1 MVSNMDFEM
10 LINRQKELYPFLNT
24 TAEYSFDVTN
34 EFEHMLLDSASATQ
48 VQRENEE
55 YMDCIILDVKQ
66 GVELNDDKFILT
78 RLKDELKIGEVLK
91 WKKFDW
97 LVVSEETNV
106 DNSHN
111 HHRLKQ
117 CNGKIKF
124 TNKKGKVVEVPA
136 SMYNKVFYTEGT
148 NHLARMIVPDGLMQF
163 YVADNDD
170 TRDIVRG
177 TRIIVKGEIFDIT
190 YIDRITQPNL
200 IMITGK
206 ETTSRVSDDI
216 ENELAESIYS
226 DGIVG
231 NDYIYVGSTAKFETI
246 NPSLFELSNENAIIR
261 EVGSNYVIVEG
272 LTEGTVYLS
281 ALSTP
286 YNYRREILIK
296 SVNFD

>member
-1 MVSNMDFEM
+1 MNFSE
-10 LINRQKELYPFLNT
+10 LISKQKELYPFLNT

-48 VQRENEE
+48 VQRENKE

-206 ETTSRVSDDI
+206 ETTSRASDDI

-246 NPSLFELSNENAIIR
+246 NPALFELSNENAIIR

>member
-1 MVSNMDFEM
+1 MSNMNFGE
-10 LINRQKELYPFLNT
+10 LISKQKELYPFLNT

-231 NDYIYVGSTAKFETI
+231 NDYIYVGSTTKFETI
-246 NPSLFELSNENAIIR
+246 NPALFELSNENAIIR

-272 LTEGTVYLS
+272 LTEGTVYLN

>member
-1 MVSNMDFEM
+1 MNFSE
-10 LINRQKELYPFLNT
+10 LISKQKELYPFLNT

-48 VQRENEE
+48 VQRENKE

-124 TNKKGKVVEVPA
+124 TNKEGSIVEVPA

-206 ETTSRVSDDI
+206 ETTSRASDDI
-216 ENELAESIYS
+216 ENELAESLYS

-231 NDYIYVGSTAKFETI
+231 NDYIYVGSTAKFETV
-246 NPSLFELSNENAIIR
+246 NPALFELSNENAIIR

>member
-1 MVSNMDFEM
+1 MSNMNFGE
-10 LINRQKELYPFLNT
+10 LISKQKELYPFLNT

-48 VQRENEE
+48 VQRENKE

-163 YVADNDD
+163 YVADNED

-206 ETTSRVSDDI
+206 ETTSRASDDI
-216 ENELAESIYS
+216 ENELAESLYS

-231 NDYIYVGSTAKFETI
+231 NDYIYVGSTAKFETV
-246 NPSLFELSNENAIIR
+246 NPALFELSNENAIIR

-272 LTEGTVYLS
+272 LTEGTVYLN

>member
-170 TRDIVRG
+170 TRDMVRG

-206 ETTSRVSDDI
+206 ETTSRASDDI
-216 ENELAESIYS
+216 ENELAESLYS

-231 NDYIYVGSTAKFETI
+231 NDYIYVGSTAKFETV
-246 NPSLFELSNENAIIR
+246 NPALFELSNENAIIR

>member
-1 MVSNMDFEM
+1 MNFGE
-10 LINRQKELYPFLNT
+10 LISKQKELYPFLNT

-163 YVADNDD
+163 YVADNED

-216 ENELAESIYS
+216 ENELAESLYS

-231 NDYIYVGSTAKFETI
+231 NDYIYVGSTAKFETV
-246 NPSLFELSNENAIIR
+246 NPALFELSNENAIIR

-272 LTEGTVYLS
+272 LTEGTVYLN

>member
-163 YVADNDD
+163 YVADNED
-170 TRDIVRG
+170 TRDMVRG

-216 ENELAESIYS
+216 ENELAESLYS

-231 NDYIYVGSTAKFETI
+231 NDYIYVGSTAKFETV
-246 NPSLFELSNENAIIR
+246 NPALFELSNENAIIR

-281 ALSTP
+281 VLSTP

>member
-1 MVSNMDFEM
+1 MNFSE
-10 LINRQKELYPFLNT
+10 LISKQKELYPFLNT

-206 ETTSRVSDDI
+206 ETTSRASDDI
-216 ENELAESIYS
+216 ENELAESLYS

-231 NDYIYVGSTAKFETI
+231 NDYIYVGSTAKFETV
-246 NPSLFELSNENAIIR
+246 NPALFELSNENAIIR

-272 LTEGTVYLS
+272 LTEGTVYLN

>member
-1 MVSNMDFEM
+1 MSNMDFEM

-48 VQRENEE
+48 VQRENKE

-206 ETTSRVSDDI
+206 ETTSRASDDI
-216 ENELAESIYS
+216 ENELAESLYS

-231 NDYIYVGSTAKFETI
+231 NDYIYVGSTAKFETV
-246 NPSLFELSNENAIIR
+246 NPALFELSNENAIIR

-272 LTEGTVYLS
+272 LTEGTVYLN

>member
-1 MVSNMDFEM
+1 MSNMNFGE
-10 LINRQKELYPFLNT
+10 LISKQKELYPFLNT

-48 VQRENEE
+48 VQRENKE

-117 CNGKIKF
+117 CNGRIKF
-124 TNKKGKVVEVPA
+124 TNKKGKIVEVPA

-206 ETTSRVSDDI
+206 ETTSRASDDI

-246 NPSLFELSNENAIIR
+246 NPALFELSNENAIIR

>member
-1 MVSNMDFEM
+1 MSNMNFSE
-10 LINRQKELYPFLNT
+10 LISKQKELYPFLNT

-163 YVADNDD
+163 YVADNED
-170 TRDIVRG
+170 TRDMVRG

-206 ETTSRVSDDI
+206 ETTSRASDDI
-216 ENELAESIYS
+216 ENELAESLYS

-231 NDYIYVGSTAKFETI
+231 NDYIYVGSTAKFETV
-246 NPSLFELSNENAIIR
+246 NPALFELSNENAIIR

-272 LTEGTVYLS
+272 LTEGTVYLN

>member
-1 MVSNMDFEM
+1 MSNMNFGE
-10 LINRQKELYPFLNT
+10 LISKQKELYPFLNT

-206 ETTSRVSDDI
+206 ETTSRASDDI
-216 ENELAESIYS
+216 ENELAESLYS

-246 NPSLFELSNENAIIR
+246 NPALFELSNENAIIR

>member
-163 YVADNDD
+163 YVADNED
-170 TRDIVRG
+170 TRDMVRG

-206 ETTSRVSDDI
+206 ETTSRASDDI
-216 ENELAESIYS
+216 ENELAESLYS

-246 NPSLFELSNENAIIR
+246 NPALFELSNENAIIR

>member
-1 MVSNMDFEM
+1 MSNMDFEI

-216 ENELAESIYS
+216 ENELAESLYS

-231 NDYIYVGSTAKFETI
+231 NDYIYVGSTAKFETV
-246 NPSLFELSNENAIIR
+246 NPALFELSNENAIIR

-281 ALSTP
+281 VLSTP

>member
-1 MVSNMDFEM
+1 MSNMDFEM

-206 ETTSRVSDDI
+206 ETTSRASDDI

-246 NPSLFELSNENAIIR
+246 NPALFELSNENAIIR
-261 EVGSNYVIVEG
+261 EVGPNYVIVEG
-272 LTEGTVYLS
+272 LAEGTVYINATS
-281 ALSTP
+281 NP
-286 YNYRREILIK
+286 YSYRREILIK

>member
-1 MVSNMDFEM
+1 M

-163 YVADNDD
+163 YVADNED
-170 TRDIVRG
+170 TRDMVRG

-206 ETTSRVSDDI
+206 ETTSRASDDI

-246 NPSLFELSNENAIIR
+246 NPALFELSNENAIIR
-261 EVGSNYVIVEG
+261 EVGPNYVIVEG

>member
-1 MVSNMDFEM
+1 MNFGE
-10 LINRQKELYPFLNT
+10 LISKQKELYPFLNT

-163 YVADNDD
+163 YVADNED
-170 TRDIVRG
+170 TRDMVRG

-206 ETTSRVSDDI
+206 ETTSRASDDI

-272 LTEGTVYLS
+272 LTEGTVYLN

>member
-1 MVSNMDFEM
+1 MSNMDFEM

-163 YVADNDD
+163 YVADNED
-170 TRDIVRG
+170 TRDMVRG

-206 ETTSRVSDDI
+206 ETTSRASDDI

-246 NPSLFELSNENAIIR
+246 NPALFELSNENAIIR

-272 LTEGTVYLS
+272 LTEGTVYLN

>member
-1 MVSNMDFEM
+1 MSNMNFGE
-10 LINRQKELYPFLNT
+10 LISKQKELYPFLNT

-48 VQRENEE
+48 VQRENKE

-206 ETTSRVSDDI
+206 ETTSRASDDI

-246 NPSLFELSNENAIIR
+246 NPALFELSNENAIIR

>member
-1 MVSNMDFEM
+1 MSNMNFGE
-10 LINRQKELYPFLNT
+10 LISKQKELYPFLNT

-216 ENELAESIYS
+216 ENELAESLYS

-246 NPSLFELSNENAIIR
+246 NPALFELSNENAIIR

>member
-1 MVSNMDFEM
+1 MSNMDFEM

-206 ETTSRVSDDI
+206 ETTSRASDDI

-231 NDYIYVGSTAKFETI
+231 NDYIYVGSTTKFETI
-246 NPSLFELSNENAIIR
+246 NPALFELSNENAIIR
-261 EVGSNYVIVEG
+261 EVGPNYVIVEG
-272 LTEGTVYLS
+272 LTEGTVYINATS
-281 ALSTP
+281 NP
-286 YNYRREILIK
+286 YSYRREILIK

>member
-1 MVSNMDFEM
+1 MNFGE
-10 LINRQKELYPFLNT
+10 LISKQKELYPFLNT

-163 YVADNDD
+163 YVADNED
-170 TRDIVRG
+170 TRDMVRG

-206 ETTSRVSDDI
+206 ETTSRASDDI

-246 NPSLFELSNENAIIR
+246 NPALFELSNENAIIR
-261 EVGSNYVIVEG
+261 EVGPNYVIVEG

>member
-1 MVSNMDFEM
+1 MNFSE
-10 LINRQKELYPFLNT
+10 LISKQKELYPFLNT

-206 ETTSRVSDDI
+206 ETTSRASDDI
-216 ENELAESIYS
+216 ENELAESLYS
-226 DGIVG
+226 DGIIG
-231 NDYIYVGSTAKFETI
+231 NDYIYVGSTAKFETV
-246 NPSLFELSNENAIIR
+246 NPALFELSNENAIIR

>member
-1 MVSNMDFEM
+1 MNFGE
-10 LINRQKELYPFLNT
+10 LISKQKELYPFLNT

-48 VQRENEE
+48 VQRENKE

-124 TNKKGKVVEVPA
+124 TNKKGKIVEVPA

-206 ETTSRVSDDI
+206 ETTSRASDDI

-231 NDYIYVGSTAKFETI
+231 NDYIYVGSTTKFETI
-246 NPSLFELSNENAIIR
+246 NPALFELSNENAIIR

>member
-1 MVSNMDFEM
+1 MNFSE
-10 LINRQKELYPFLNT
+10 LISKQKELYPFLNT

-170 TRDIVRG
+170 TRDMVRG

-216 ENELAESIYS
+216 ENELAESLYS

-231 NDYIYVGSTAKFETI
+231 NDYIYVGSTAKFETV
-246 NPSLFELSNENAIIR
+246 NPALFELSNENAIIR

>member
-206 ETTSRVSDDI
+206 ETTSRASDDI

-246 NPSLFELSNENAIIR
+246 NPALFELSNENAIIR
-261 EVGSNYVIVEG
+261 EVGSNYAIVEG

>member
-1 MVSNMDFEM
+1 MNFGE
-10 LINRQKELYPFLNT
+10 LISKQKELYPFLNT

-48 VQRENEE
+48 VQRENKE

-206 ETTSRVSDDI
+206 ETTSRASDDI
-216 ENELAESIYS
+216 ENELAESLYS
-226 DGIVG
+226 DGIIG
-231 NDYIYVGSTAKFETI
+231 NDYIYVGSTAKFETV
-246 NPSLFELSNENAIIR
+246 NPALFELSNENAIIR

>member
-1 MVSNMDFEM
+1 MSNMDFEM

-206 ETTSRVSDDI
+206 ETTSRASDDI

-231 NDYIYVGSTAKFETI
+231 NDYIYVGSTTKFETI
-246 NPSLFELSNENAIIR
+246 NPALFELSNENAIIR

-272 LTEGTVYLS
+272 LTEGTVYLN

>member
-1 MVSNMDFEM
+1 MNFSE
-10 LINRQKELYPFLNT
+10 LISKQKELYPFLNT

-216 ENELAESIYS
+216 ENELAESLYS

-231 NDYIYVGSTAKFETI
+231 NDYIYVGSTAKFETV
-246 NPSLFELSNENAIIR
+246 NPALFELSNENAIIR

>member
-1 MVSNMDFEM
+1 M
-10 LINRQKELYPFLNT
+10 
-24 TAEYSFDVTN
+24 
-34 EFEHMLLDSASATQ
+34 
-48 VQRENEE
+48 
-55 YMDCIILDVKQ
+55 
-66 GVELNDDKFILT
+66 
-78 RLKDELKIGEVLK
+78 
-91 WKKFDW
+91 
-97 LVVSEETNV
+97 
-106 DNSHN
+106 
-111 HHRLKQ
+111 
-117 CNGKIKF
+117 
-124 TNKKGKVVEVPA
+124 
-136 SMYNKVFYTEGT
+136 
-148 NHLARMIVPDGLMQF
+148 
-163 YVADNDD
+163 
-170 TRDIVRG
+170 VRG

-231 NDYIYVGSTAKFETI
+231 NDYIYVGSTTKFETI
-246 NPSLFELSNENAIIR
+246 NPALFELSNENAIIR

-272 LTEGTVYLS
+272 LTEGTVYLN

>member
-163 YVADNDD
+163 YVADNED
-170 TRDIVRG
+170 TRDMVRG

-206 ETTSRVSDDI
+206 ETTSRASDDI

-246 NPSLFELSNENAIIR
+246 NPALFELSNENAIIR

>member
-1 MVSNMDFEM
+1 MSNMNFGE
-10 LINRQKELYPFLNT
+10 LISKQKELYPFLNT

-206 ETTSRVSDDI
+206 ETTSRASDDI
-216 ENELAESIYS
+216 ENELAESLYS

-231 NDYIYVGSTAKFETI
+231 NDYIYVGSTAKFETV
-246 NPSLFELSNENAIIR
+246 NPALFELSNENAIIR

>member
-1 MVSNMDFEM
+1 MDFRT
-10 LINRQKELYPFLNT
+10 LINKQKELYPFLNT
-24 TAEYSFDVTN
+24 TAEYSFDITN

-163 YVADNDD
+163 YVADNED
-170 TRDIVRG
+170 TRDMIRG
-177 TRIIVKGEIFDIT
+177 TRIIVSGEIFDIT

-216 ENELAESIYS
+216 ENELAESVYS
-226 DGIVG
+226 NGIVG
-231 NDYIYVGSTAKFETI
+231 NDYIYVGSTAKFETV
-246 NPSLFELSNENAIIR
+246 NPALFELSSENAIIR

-272 LTEGTVYLS
+272 LAEGTVYLNV
-281 ALSTP
+281 LSTP

>member
-1 MVSNMDFEM
+1 MNFGE
-10 LINRQKELYPFLNT
+10 LISKQKELYPFLNT

-163 YVADNDD
+163 YVADNED

-206 ETTSRVSDDI
+206 ETTSRASDDI
-216 ENELAESIYS
+216 ENELAESLYS

-246 NPSLFELSNENAIIR
+246 NPALFELSNENAIIR

>member
-1 MVSNMDFEM
+1 MSNMDFEM

-124 TNKKGKVVEVPA
+124 TSKKGKVVEVPA

-163 YVADNDD
+163 YVADNED

-206 ETTSRVSDDI
+206 ETTSRASDDI
-216 ENELAESIYS
+216 ENELAESLYS

-231 NDYIYVGSTAKFETI
+231 NDYIYVGSTAKFETV
-246 NPSLFELSNENAIIR
+246 NPALFELSNENAIIR

-272 LTEGTVYLS
+272 LTEGTVYLN

>member
-1 MVSNMDFEM
+1 MSNMDFEM

-78 RLKDELKIGEVLK
+78 RLKDELKIGELLK

-190 YIDRITQPNL
+190 YIDCITQPNL

-206 ETTSRVSDDI
+206 ETTSRASDDI

-231 NDYIYVGSTAKFETI
+231 NDYIYVGSTTKFETI
-246 NPSLFELSNENAIIR
+246 NPALFELSNENAIIR

-272 LTEGTVYLS
+272 LTEGTVYINATS
-281 ALSTP
+281 NP
-286 YNYRREILIK
+286 YSYRREILIK

>member
-1 MVSNMDFEM
+1 MSNMNFGE
-10 LINRQKELYPFLNT
+10 LISKQKELYPFLNT

-163 YVADNDD
+163 YVADNED
-170 TRDIVRG
+170 TRDMVRG

-216 ENELAESIYS
+216 ENELAESLYS
-226 DGIVG
+226 DGIIG
-231 NDYIYVGSTAKFETI
+231 NDYIYVGSTAKFETV
-246 NPSLFELSNENAIIR
+246 NPALFELSNENAIIR

-272 LTEGTVYLS
+272 LTEGTVYLN

>member
-1 MVSNMDFEM
+1 MSNMNFGE
-10 LINRQKELYPFLNT
+10 LISKQKELYPFLNT

-163 YVADNDD
+163 YVADNED
-170 TRDIVRG
+170 TRDMVRG

-216 ENELAESIYS
+216 ENELAESLYS

-231 NDYIYVGSTAKFETI
+231 NDYIYVGSTAKFETV
-246 NPSLFELSNENAIIR
+246 NPALFELSNENAIIR

-272 LTEGTVYLS
+272 LTEGTVYLN